1 MCVCALVEVRGRL
14 VGAYSLLCVS
24 TGIEFRFSVLV
35 AMSLPLAHLAGPSS
49 ALGLALGYVN
59 ARDS

>member
-1 MCVCALVEVRGRL
+1 M
-14 VGAYSLLCVS
+14 GAYSLLCVS